1 MPRTSELLDR
11 PRMWADRSSRAVR
24 AHPLV
29 TVAVGVVVVALVIF
43 LARAWATRG
52 GDFDE
57 ALRIAPEE
65 ATRVSFTDWAAIR
78 EDLGADLD
86 ADSTPVEVHEMI
98 DEAYTL
104 DLTSTS
110 VLPDASGLLQQHFGW
125 SPATL
130 DWELY
135 TQSTDGALMAGHLP
149 DMDADH
155 LVDQLTSMGFTAPDE
170 NPTDGGVWDGT
181 LVPFS
186 SFTDSGIDST
196 ISPQLTYLAFLPER
210 DLILASDGRR
220 YLSDQVETLG
230 EGELSEPMTAAADR
244 LGDPLS
250 AFVYDGDFTCS
261 EIGLAGAS
269 AADQDQ
275 ADGLVDAAGDLNPIA
290 GFAMAAEP
298 NGDTS
303 TGSGHRVRV
312 AMSFEDDDQARTNA
326 DTRAKLAVGPA
337 PGQGGTFDERFE
349 LGKVAAEDAVVTM
362 DLRPKDGAAIIS
374 DLANGP
380 LLFATC

>member
-1 MPRTSELLDR
+1 MLRNPQLLDR
-11 PRMWADRSSRAVR
+11 PRTWAGRSSRVVR
-24 AHPLV
+24 AHPLL
-29 TVAVGVVVVALVIF
+29 TVAVGVLVVALVIF
-43 LARAWATRG
+43 LARTWATRG
-52 GDFDE
+52 GDLDE
-57 ALRIAPEE
+57 ALRLAPSE
-65 ATRVSFTDWAAIR
+65 ATRVSFTDWAGIR
-78 EDLGADLD
+78 ESVGTDLD
-86 ADSTPVEVHEMI
+86 ASSTPADVHEMI
-98 DEAYTL
+98 DEAYAL

-135 TQSTDGALMAGHLP
+135 TQSSEGALMLAHLE

-155 LVDQLTSMGFTAPDE
+155 LVDKLTSMGFTAPEDD
-170 NPTDGGVWDGT
+170 PADGGVWDGT
-181 LVPFS
+181 LVPFGN
-186 SFTDSGIDST
+186 FTDSGIDST
-196 ISPQLTYLAFLPER
+196 ISPQLTYIAFLPER
-210 DLILASDGRR
+210 DLIVASDGRR
-220 YLSDQVETLG
+220 YLGDQVENLG
-230 EGELSEPMTAAADR
+230 DGDLNEPMTKAADR
-244 LGDPLS
+244 LSDPLS
-250 AFVYDGDFTCS
+250 AFVYDGGFTCS
-261 EIGLAGAS
+261 EIGLGGAS

-275 ADGLVDAAGDLNPIA
+275 ADGLVDAAGDINPIA

-298 NGDTS
+298 
-303 TGSGHRVRV
+303 SGNVRV
-312 AMSFEDDDQARTNA
+312 AMAFENDDQARTNA

-362 DLRPKDGAAIIS
+362 QLQPKDGAAVLS

>member
-1 MPRTSELLDR
+1 MLRTPQLLDR
-11 PRMWADRSSRAVR
+11 PRMWAGRSSRVLR
-24 AHPLV
+24 AHPLLTIV
-29 TVAVGVVVVALVIF
+29 VGVVVVALVVV
-43 LARAWATRG
+43 LARVWATRG
-52 GDFDE
+52 GDLDE
-57 ALRIAPEE
+57 ALRLSPAE
-65 ATRVSFTDWAAIR
+65 ATRVSFTDWAGIR
-78 EDLGADLD
+78 ERVGADLD
-86 ADSTPVEVHEMI
+86 ADSTPEEVHEMI
-98 DEAYTL
+98 DEAYTK

-135 TQSTDGALMAGHLP
+135 TQSTEGALMVGHLT

-155 LVDQLTSMGFTAPDE
+155 LVDQLTSMGFAAPDDD
-170 NPTDGGVWDGT
+170 PADGGVWDGT

-186 SFTDSGIDST
+186 TFTDSGIDST
-196 ISPQLTYLAFLPER
+196 ISPQLTYIAFLPEH

-220 YLSDQVETLG
+220 YLSDQVEGLG
-230 EGELSEPMTAAADR
+230 DGDLHEPMTKAADR

-250 AFVYDGDFTCS
+250 AFLYDGDFTCS
-261 EIGLAGAS
+261 EIGLSGAS

-275 ADGLVDAAGDLNPIA
+275 ADGLVDAAGEINPIA

-298 NGDTS
+298 NGD
-303 TGSGHRVRV
+303 VRV
-312 AMSFEDDDQARTNA
+312 AMSFENDDQARTNA

-349 LGKVAAEDAVVTM
+349 LGKVAADDEVVTM
-362 DLRPKDGAAIIS
+362 QLQPRNGTAVLS